1 MTIAVST
8 GFGIQN
14 EIKTKFSNIFGD
26 LSIDRYEN
34 DLFNSEKFIDK
45 NIIQID
51 SIKKIKNL
59 KSIDNVIYS
68 PAIVSKINSFEEI
81 ILKGISNENY
91 FFKTKFLLNKIDKVG
106 LNEILISRKL
116 SKKLNIELNDKLMII
131 YYQYNSKPKIRNL
144 KVVGH
149 FETGISEFDDKIIIS
164 NIEQLRSLKKMNINE
179 VGSYEIYFDKI
190 SKSEINELEKHVPP
204 DFALNSNKLKFSE
217 IYNWISLFDLNI
229 YLIIVLM
236 IIIGSINMITA
247 LLVTILEKTNFIGFL
262 KIIGSKNNSIKKI
275 FLTNGLNLI
284 ISGLIWGNS
293 ISFFIIIVQK
303 YFKIIKLNPDT
314 YYIDHVPVD
323 FSLYKI
329 IILNFSLILICYL
342 FLVLPLKIISK
353 IKPNTS
359 IGMN

>member
-1 MTIAVST
+1 
-8 GFGIQN
+8 
-14 EIKTKFSNIFGD
+14 
-26 LSIDRYEN
+26 
-34 DLFNSEKFIDK
+34 
-45 NIIQID
+45 
-51 SIKKIKNL
+51 
-59 KSIDNVIYS
+59 
-68 PAIVSKINSFEEI
+68 
-81 ILKGISNENY
+81 
-91 FFKTKFLLNKIDKVG
+91 
-106 LNEILISRKL
+106 
-116 SKKLNIELNDKLMII
+116 
-131 YYQYNSKPKIRNL
+131 
-144 KVVGH
+144 
-149 FETGISEFDDKIIIS
+149 
-164 NIEQLRSLKKMNINE
+164 
-179 VGSYEIYFDKI
+179 
-190 SKSEINELEKHVPP
+190 
-204 DFALNSNKLKFSE
+204 
-217 IYNWISLFDLNI
+217 
-229 YLIIVLM
+229 
-236 IIIGSINMITA
+236 MITA

-329 IILNFSLILICYL
+329 IILNFSLVLICYL